1 MSVRCSIL
9 YIRKRV
15 ANAKKTHPRKWC
27 GDNTEHKYICHSAT
41 ILFAQLNLI
50 PTFTYHTVWYKAM
63 AKTNK
68 EDWLKLGMQLLS
80 KHGEESI
87 KIEKLCAKLKL
98 TKGSFYHHYK
108 NIEDYV
114 LELMRYWQVTK
125 TENIIYAANT
135 ETAFEK
141 KVEKLNSIVVQ
152 EDHLVEIRIR
162 AWGIRNSKVN
172 EFIKLVDQKRMN
184 YLKSLYL
191 EKKYNDQNAESLAK
205 VEYAAF
211 VGMQQLFYD
220 SPIDEKIKICEIFQ
234 TLLNNNNP

>member
-1 MSVRCSIL
+1 
-9 YIRKRV
+9 
-15 ANAKKTHPRKWC
+15 
-27 GDNTEHKYICHSAT
+27 
-41 ILFAQLNLI
+41 
-50 PTFTYHTVWYKAM
+50 M

-191 EKKYNDQNAESLAK
+191 EKKYNDQNAEALAK

-220 SPIDEKIKICEIFQ
+220 SPLDEKIKICEIFQ
-234 TLLNNNNP
+234 TLLNSNNP

>member
-1 MSVRCSIL
+1 
-9 YIRKRV
+9 
-15 ANAKKTHPRKWC
+15 
-27 GDNTEHKYICHSAT
+27 
-41 ILFAQLNLI
+41 
-50 PTFTYHTVWYKAM
+50 M
-63 AKTNK
+63 AKTIK

-80 KHGEESI
+80 QQGEDAI
-87 KIEKLCAKLKL
+87 KIEKLCAELKL

-114 LELMRYWQVTK
+114 LELMKYWQVTK

-135 ETAFEK
+135 ETGFEK

-162 AWGIRNSKVN
+162 AWGIRNSKVS
-172 EFIKLVDQKRMN
+172 EYIKQVDLKRIA

-191 EKKYNDQNAESLAK
+191 EKGQSEESADALAK